1 MRQLRHIVAL
11 AEHRHFGHAADAV
24 GITQAALTQ
33 SIQKA
38 EATCGVA
45 LFERRYGDVTPT
57 AYGELVIETARTTL
71 LGVTNMHRQLR
82 LMRKL
87 ATGRLIIGCDPYFAE
102 PVVTPPLIRL
112 LNQHPTLEFTLE
124 LGGWEIMQEKLI
136 SREIDVYLGF
146 PHEPTDSR
154 IAIEEHMLSP
164 VIVFCRPGHGLAI
177 AGDTAKGSVPLS
189 IVVPKASRWLRQK
202 LEAFYSL
209 SEEKLR
215 RSEAAVARLSVD
227 NRLPESSVRSSSIA
241 MRWPRP
247 YRVLSSQSSRQ
258 VPLLR
263 VSVEGLD
270 FEVPLVLASA
280 ARRSLPPAAHALLA
294 EIRAEIASFV
304 GKNRDFSA
312 EYLYSCEFTGY
323 RHLPS

>member
-1 MRQLRHIVAL
+1 MDTLRQLRHIVAL

-38 EATCGVA
+38 EAACGVA

-164 VIVFCRPGHGLAI
+164 VIVFCRPGHGLANRQGI
-177 AGDTAKGSVPLS
+177 PPKEAFRYP

-209 SEEKLR
+209 SEGETP
-215 RSEAAVARLSVD
+215 SGPEPPQ
-227 NRLPESSVRSSSIA
+227 LPAYLLTTDFGII
-241 MRWPRP
+241 
-247 YRVLSSQSSRQ
+247 RQ
-258 VPLLR
+258 VVLHSDALAAAIPRSLESELAAGTFVR
-263 VSVEGLD
+263 VGVEGLD

-304 GKNRDFSA
+304 GKNRDFS
-312 EYLYSCEFTGY
+312 
-323 RHLPS
+323 R